1 MTRYHVGIDCTDSA
15 TLGMC
20 TTYLGAV
27 LLERLKLKAASHPE
41 LIRLNPN
48 IPWKTRGNGAVCLR
62 LEGEEGIREEIFRI
76 SEQAVKELSVFE
88 DPQTNPGLVVLEGDV
103 PNAVNGFYHRALHE
117 VLDTQ
122 EAVRLASNSNALFRG
137 WKNRRGLIGALAA
150 VGAEL
155 TDITN
160 EVVVYRSGEDKGPK
174 VVDEASIIK
183 AALEHPSTFFNVS
196 RDGKVLCIPRSP
208 CPVLF
213 GIRGMDPKDA
223 LAMASNIDTEG
234 IERWVLW
241 ATNQHTDAHIE
252 ETRDIR
258 SIRDHSSIRMVAM
271 VSSPPRY
278 ERGSHLFFEV
288 DDDRGDSIRCGAYE
302 PTKGF
307 RKELSELIV
316 GDAIRIFGGV
326 RSADNDNPR
335 VVNLEKVEVLSPA
348 RKVEIT
354 NPPCPR
360 CGAKMGSMGKGQPLR
375 CKGCRHV
382 DPSLKKLEITVMR
395 SIQKGMMEP
404 PEDAWRHLFK
414 PSSLPEVGTIDQSGP
429 YFGNRL

>member
-27 LLERLKLKAASHPE
+27 LLERLKLNCAYHPE

-62 LEGEEGIREEIFRI
+62 LEGEGGIREDIFRI
-76 SEQAVKELSVFE
+76 SEQAVTELSVFE
-88 DPQTNPGLVVLEGDV
+88 DPQTNPGLVVLEGDI
-103 PNAVNGFYHRALHE
+103 PKTVNGFYHRALHE
-117 VLDTQ
+117 VLDTR
-122 EAVRLASNSNALFRG
+122 EALRLAGNSNALFRG
-137 WKNRRGLIGALAA
+137 WKNKRGLIGALAA

-155 TDITN
+155 TDTTY
-160 EVVVYRSGEDKGPK
+160 EVIVYRSGEDKGPK

-213 GIRGMDPKDA
+213 GIRGMDPKEA
-223 LAMASNIDTEG
+223 LAMASKVEAEG
-234 IERWVLW
+234 VERWVLW

-252 ETRDIR
+252 EIPDVR
-258 SIRDHSSIRMVAM
+258 SIRDHSSIKMVAT
-271 VSSPPRY
+271 VSSTPTY
-278 ERGSHLFFEV
+278 ERGSHLFFHV
-288 DDDRGDSIRCGAYE
+288 RDDGGDPIRCGAYE

-307 RKELSELIV
+307 RKALSDLIP
-316 GDAIRIFGGV
+316 GDRIRIFGGV
-326 RSADNDNPR
+326 RPSDDHNTR
-335 VVNLEKVEVLSPA
+335 VINLEKVEVLSPA
-348 RKVEIT
+348 QKVISS

-360 CGAKMGSMGKGQPLR
+360 CGAKMGSMGSGQPLR
-375 CKGCRHV
+375 CKRCRHI
-382 DPSLKKLEITVMR
+382 DPSLAILETSVDREIR
-395 SIQKGMMEP
+395 AGMIEP

-414 PSSLPEVGTIDQSGP
+414 PSSLPEVGTIDKSGP